1 MASQQVFAQTVPR
14 RAPPEDA
21 IRIVTDTREQMPL
34 KIQKIGLQR
43 LGNQMAA
50 FLLALLVITPSQ
62 QAIAQSTD
70 QREIIHYQK
79 NIRINR
85 KNHEELA
92 REFLRFRPDTI
103 SLQEIAS
110 SDKVLF
116 DLLKNTYPSQH
127 YCYVEHLSGI
137 AALSRWPM
145 IEGTQTCFGGWGIAG
160 FQVEMPEG
168 RVWVLSAHLEVFFD
182 GLRPDILRALI
193 PQLEELEGPVILSGD
208 FNSEP
213 FFTSTHTLANAA
225 RVKRIGLAV
234 PTFELF
240 DRIGISI
247 DHIMATGGEGVIMQR
262 PKLTSDH
269 FGVVGRFT
277 MDFR

>member
-1 MASQQVFAQTVPR
+1 MTPKQQNGVFQALSSRVAVLMLASL
-14 RAPPEDA
+14 
-21 IRIVTDTREQMPL
+21 M
-34 KIQKIGLQR
+34 
-43 LGNQMAA
+43 
-50 FLLALLVITPSQ
+50 
-62 QAIAQSTD
+62 AIAPQQTPA
-70 QREIIHYQK
+70 QNAERREIIHYQK

-85 KNHEELA
+85 NNHEELA

-110 SDKVLF
+110 SDKVLL
-116 DLLKNTYPSQH
+116 DLLKDTYPSQH
-127 YCYVEHLSGI
+127 YCHVKHLSGI

-145 IEGTQTCFGGWGIAG
+145 VEGTQTCFGGWGIAG

-168 RVWVLSAHLEVFFD
+168 RVWVLSAHIEVFLD
-182 GLRPDILRALI
+182 GLRPDIVRALI
-193 PQLEELEGPVILSGD
+193 PQLEDLEGSVILGGD

-213 FFTSTHTLANAA
+213 FFTSTVALAKAA
-225 RVKRIGLAV
+225 RVRRIGRSV

-247 DHIMATGGEGVIMQR
+247 DHVMATGGEGVIMQR

-269 FGVVGRFT
+269 FGVVSRFS
-277 MDFR
+277 MHFL